1 MNLLVARNCI
11 VVSGNSMVFVASGYS
26 DTDMIVLRV
35 TVPIG

>member
-1 MNLLVARNCI
+1 MCLLLVITLWGRR
-11 VVSGNSMVFVASGYS
+11 NSMVFVASGYS